1 MHWPLPDRLDLRDE
15 LLAAYDR
22 PGYHDQRHLG
32 EVLGRLTELGCD
44 ESPEWDAVW
53 LAAWFH
59 DSVYDGDRDDE
70 ERSARWAETALAE
83 PLGAEVARLVRM
95 TAHHRPDD
103 GDRAACL
110 LSDADLAILASG
122 PERYAEYVADVR
134 REYAH
139 LDDATFRAGRAAV
152 LRDLLAKPH
161 LFHSP
166 HAREHWEAAARANL
180 EQELATAGG
189 AGRTR

>member
-1 MHWPLPDRLDLRDE
+1 MHWPLPDRLDLREE

-32 EVLGRLTELGCD
+32 EVLGRLAELGCD
-44 ESPEWDAVW
+44 ESPDWDAVW

-70 ERSARWAETALAE
+70 ERSARWAETALDE
-83 PLGAEVARLVRM
+83 PLASEVARLVRM
-95 TAHHRPDD
+95 TADHRPDD
-103 GDRAACL
+103 GDRAACV

-122 PERYAEYVADVR
+122 PERYAEYLADVR
-134 REYAH
+134 REYSH
-139 LDDATFRAGRAAV
+139 LDDATFGAGRAAV

-161 LFHSP
+161 LFHTP
-166 HAREHWEAAARANL
+166 HARAHWEAAARANL
-180 EQELATAGG
+180 EAELAS
-189 AGRTR
+189 R